1 MSVSNTSNPDYIS
14 SENFLRSKL
23 IPIFD
28 VWSSSFPK
36 EEFAVFDPD
45 LRCVYFR
52 LPSFY
57 HGSGNADFLG
67 KKYSEFGPDF
77 LPIEDDKFLHVLKG
91 SSFEIES
98 NFGDRM
104 FQIRISL
111 LTFPDTETN
120 LIFLALNELANE
132 RGADISNI
140 TDKQMS
146 FLKREQSLYR
156 EIISIFNWRQE
167 IEGKGG
173 NRIWMQQA
181 LPNLNTSLMQGSG
194 IGALITSLGA
204 LFETAQKDDKNA
216 IVPLAFM
223 DLLEENFQVT
233 KRLIK
238 TMADAQIVFE
248 ENYLNTEELSLA
260 EILNLVDE
268 QVDYMHDMLQ
278 IKKQNVVMSV
288 LKNLE
293 SQKVVI
299 CKEALK
305 TIVREI
311 LINGMKYSPDG
322 AEIIVLYLRTDNNFI
337 MKFINPP
344 NYKEIE
350 NLDCKNSEEIALF
363 QPFFRL
369 KKAVDERYTKE
380 EFGIGL
386 GLPVV
391 RKLAEDMNARVYF
404 TVTKSNI
411 YEKEEREVCISLQ
424 FPMIVQR

>member
-1 MSVSNTSNPDYIS
+1 
-14 SENFLRSKL
+14 
-23 IPIFD
+23 
-28 VWSSSFPK
+28 
-36 EEFAVFDPD
+36 
-45 LRCVYFR
+45 
-52 LPSFY
+52 
-57 HGSGNADFLG
+57 
-67 KKYSEFGPDF
+67 
-77 LPIEDDKFLHVLKG
+77 
-91 SSFEIES
+91 
-98 NFGDRM
+98 M